1 MPYSVH
7 VADSDIRFECADGE
21 TILQAATRAG
31 YELPYSCRS
40 GVCSSCKGKLLSGD
54 VALAASADSLSREEQ
69 ALGYTLFCQ
78 AKPASDVLIAPLSI
92 ARIDPNARKT
102 LDAKLFRLVRVSQD
116 VSLLELRF
124 AAGTR
129 VRFKAG
135 QYLQVV
141 MQDGTRRSYSMA
153 NPPHKSDGVQLHV
166 RHVPGGCFT
175 RWLETQTSTGALL
188 KLEVPFGNFFLRD
201 RPATP
206 IVFVASGTGFAP
218 IKSILEDLF
227 RHGRPD
233 MAISLYWGGR
243 TRRDL
248 YMADLPTQWAAK
260 YDNFHFVPVLSEEDN
275 GCDRTG
281 LVHRAVIEDFGSLAS
296 HQVYACGVPAMIH
309 AARTDFVAHCGL
321 PDQAFFCDAFVI
333 AGDTG
338 QPSIPQEPLRQELP
352 L

>member
-7 VADSDIRFECADGE
+7 VVDSDIHFECADGE

-54 VALAASADSLSREEQ
+54 VALTAPADSLSREEQ

-78 AKPASDVLIAPLSI
+78 ARPASDVLIAPLSI
-92 ARIDPNARKT
+92 ARIDPSARKT

-141 MQDGTRRSYSMA
+141 MQNGARRSYSMA

-175 RWLETQTSTGALL
+175 NWLETQASTGTMLT
-188 KLEVPFGNFFLRD
+188 LEMPFGNFFLREL
-201 RPATP
+201 PATP

-227 RHGRPD
+227 RHGNPK

-260 YDNFHFVPVLSEEDN
+260 YDNFCFVPVLSEEDN

-281 LVHRAVIEDFGSLAS
+281 LVHRAVMEDFGSLAN
-296 HQVYACGVPAMIH
+296 HHVYACGVPAMIN
-309 AARTDFVAHCGL
+309 AARNDFVAHRGL
-321 PDQAFFCDAFVI
+321 PDEAFVCDAFVI
-333 AGDTG
+333 AGSTEPLLTPQG
-338 QPSIPQEPLRQELP
+338 VLQPSI
-352 L
+352 